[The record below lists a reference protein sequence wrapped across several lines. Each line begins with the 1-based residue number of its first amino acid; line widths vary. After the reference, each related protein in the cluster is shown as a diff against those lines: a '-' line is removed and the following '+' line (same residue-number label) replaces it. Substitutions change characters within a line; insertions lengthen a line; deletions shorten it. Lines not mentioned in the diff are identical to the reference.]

1 MIWGRRIGVGACRH
15 SCDAANPIWYQNLVL
30 WYDCYITDCWQ
41 PRDEHWEILTMA
53 CKFFTIIIF
62 AKTPHVMFCLHALHG
77 EFTTRFISCP
87 WFETLQKL
95 YMEIVARKQC
105 VFGILPTGFGRVC
118 ESNGKHTGF
127 NHVQLALLT

>member
-1 MIWGRRIGVGACRH
+1 
-15 SCDAANPIWYQNLVL
+15 
-30 WYDCYITDCWQ
+30 
-41 PRDEHWEILTMA
+41 MA
-53 CKFFTIIIF
+53 CKFFIIIIF
-62 AKTPHVMFCLHALHG
+62 AKIPHVMLCLHALHG

-95 YMEIVARKQC
+95 YVGIVARKQC

-118 ESNGKHTGF
+118 ESNEKHTGF